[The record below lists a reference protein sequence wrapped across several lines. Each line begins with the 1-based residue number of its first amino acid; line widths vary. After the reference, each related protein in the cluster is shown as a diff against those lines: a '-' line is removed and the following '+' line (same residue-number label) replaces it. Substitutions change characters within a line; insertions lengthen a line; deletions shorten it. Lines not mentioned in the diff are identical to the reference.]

1 MDDEPSLFARIF
13 DLPTGGGGN
22 RPKSPGSPKSPK
34 GKRQE
39 PTSPVQKEQTHA
51 HPPEHAPSKPA
62 ANQADTPGAN
72 QAGPRDT
79 EDGTS
84 AFGGGPETV
93 TKFRKIGFILL
104 IFVITLVLACVIMLS
119 PFIYNAFFNPE
130 TDPDANFES
139 ADASHKSRYKKIALY
154 LLVFT
159 LVIIASFILVMG
171 ALYIL
176 IPLFNTNLDA
186 MLLRDGEQSLL
197 SIYGSLLAVV
207 VVTYIIYIIYFL
219 FVKDY
224 FTNLT
229 YPTYLPEDSEKT
241 EFMQPQKFTIFYAVM
256 LLYIFVFVV
265 FVMNYLE
272 YDSPK
277 IFFAICVILLLMM
290 IVVGRMTKFILER
303 NVVKS
308 IIWSVMLYIVAPLG
322 LLLPKLASTNMP
334 SISFKD
340 SKLIVKIAIISFF
353 VILGIITYVLF
364 TMFAKAA
371 NTDTDDGSRLI

>member
-1 MDDEPSLFARIF
+1 
-13 DLPTGGGGN
+13 
-22 RPKSPGSPKSPK
+22 
-34 GKRQE
+34 
-39 PTSPVQKEQTHA
+39 
-51 HPPEHAPSKPA
+51 
-62 ANQADTPGAN
+62 
-72 QAGPRDT
+72 
-79 EDGTS
+79 
-84 AFGGGPETV
+84 
-93 TKFRKIGFILL
+93 
-104 IFVITLVLACVIMLS
+104 MLS

-171 ALYIL
+171 VLYIL

>member
-13 DLPTGGGGN
+13 DLPTGGGG
-22 RPKSPGSPKSPK
+22 RTPGSPPKSPK
-34 GKRQE
+34 GKKQLPSS
-39 PTSPVQKEQTHA
+39 PTQPTQKEPPHA
-51 HPPEHAPSKPA
+51 HPPEHSPSKPA
-62 ANQADTPGAN
+62 ADAHVST
-72 QAGPRDT
+72 RDN
-79 EDGTS
+79 EDAI
-84 AFGGGPETV
+84 AFGGGPETIA
-93 TKFRKIGFILL
+93 KFRKIGFILL
-104 IFVITLVLACVIMLS
+104 IFVITLILACTIMLS

-130 TDPDANFES
+130 TEPDANFES

-176 IPLFNTNLDA
+176 IPLSNTTLDA
-186 MLLRDGEQSLL
+186 VLLTDGEQSLL

-207 VVTYIIYIIYFL
+207 VITYIIYIIYFA

-229 YPTYLPEDSEKT
+229 YPSYLPEDSEKT
-241 EFMQPQKFTIFYAVM
+241 EFSQPQKFTIFYAVM

-277 IFFAICVILLLMM
+277 IFFAVCVILLLMM

-308 IIWSVMLYIVAPLG
+308 IIWAVVLYIVAPLG
-322 LLLPKLASTNMP
+322 LLLPKLASTNVSMP
-334 SISFKD
+334 KIRFKD

-364 TMFAKAA
+364 AMFAKAA